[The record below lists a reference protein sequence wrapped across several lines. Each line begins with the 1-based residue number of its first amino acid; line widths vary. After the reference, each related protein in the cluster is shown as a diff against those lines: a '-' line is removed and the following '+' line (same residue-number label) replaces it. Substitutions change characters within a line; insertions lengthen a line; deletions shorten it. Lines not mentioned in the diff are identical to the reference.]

1 MPAAEHVFEIKADPD
16 VIWRV
21 LRAEVEE
28 GIKAGH
34 VVVHAEQLPARLEL
48 DVAMGWGLTVR
59 YVYSLRRATGGAEVS
74 VAITPRGFRW
84 AFSNIMMLG
93 RGITPFALAAGQ
105 GLANLKETLEAER
118 EYRPPPRGLDDPHND
133 PGQ

>member
-1 MPAAEHVFEIKADPD
+1 MPAAEHLFEINAEPD
-16 VIWRV
+16 VIWRA

-28 GIKAGH
+28 GIAAGH
-34 VVVHAEQLPARLEL
+34 VVVHADRRPSRLEL

-59 YVYSLRRATGGAEVS
+59 YVYTLRRAARGAEVG

-118 EYRPPPRGLDDPHND
+118 EYRPPPRGPNHPHND
-133 PGQ
+133 AGQ